1 MIFCML
7 AVFGAGIDTQAIS
20 QRNLPSV
27 VITFGTIAGDAGG
40 AVVGSGVCI
49 HESGMIL
56 TTGHTVNNVTALK
69 VRWSDNTEQDATVMV
84 VDADRDVAVVQVPG
98 PRPASEIGD
107 AHALTMGA
115 PLMAISSPR
124 GLEFTA
130 VSGIVSNTH
139 RLADKLPIIQTDLPF
154 SDGSS
159 GGPVFD
165 SSGRLIGI
173 VMALHRDFP
182 GATMIN
188 PVYNYFDLLAGA
200 GVAAPNTT
208 DEGPTEAEIIPAVG
222 LTDGERRAVERYN
235 AGVAAGSSD
244 EKIAAYG
251 ESVVLLPNF
260 FEAWFNLGVAYTPGD
275 ASQALAAYAKA
286 RELQP
291 ESIAVLRNVG
301 RVHLAQ
307 GDVELAERAFAQAT
321 ALRPDD
327 PSLFNDLGEARR
339 RKKDFEGASRAFE
352 NALRLRQDYAAVH
365 YNLAL
370 THAEQ
375 GRSVSAVEHFEAYL
389 AASPNAS
396 DSAQVREWIARLQD
410 SP

>member
-1 MIFCML
+1 MFLCML
-7 AVFGAGIDTQAIS
+7 AVLGAGIDTQAIS
-20 QRNLPSV
+20 QHNLPAV
-27 VITFGTIAGDAGG
+27 VITYGTMGG
-40 AVVGSGVCI
+40 SGGTVMGSGVCV
-49 HESGMIL
+49 HPSGMIL

-69 VRWSDNTEQDATVMV
+69 VRWSDNTEQDATVVV
-84 VDADRDVAVVQVPG
+84 VDTDRDVAVVQVPG
-98 PRPASEIGD
+98 PRPAAEIGN

-165 SSGRLIGI
+165 SSGKLIGI

-200 GVAAPNTT
+200 GVAIPGAT
-208 DEGPTEAEIIPAVG
+208 DLAPTEAEIIPAAG
-222 LTDGERRAVERYN
+222 LSDGERRAVERYN
-235 AGVAAGSSD
+235 AGVAAQSAD
-244 EKIAAYG
+244 EKITAYR
-251 ESVVLLPNF
+251 ESVGFLPNF
-260 FEAWFNLGVAYTPGD
+260 FEAWFNLGVAISPRD
-275 ASQALAAYAKA
+275 APQALAAYAKA
-286 RELQP
+286 QEIQP
-291 ESIAVLRNVG
+291 ESIAILRNVG
-301 RVHLAQ
+301 RVYLAQ
-307 GDVELAERAFAQAT
+307 GDAESAEQAFAQAS

-339 RKKDFEGASRAFE
+339 RKKEFDGAARAFE
-352 NALRLRQDYAAVH
+352 NALRLRPDYPAAH

-370 THAEQ
+370 ALAERGQ
-375 GRSVSAVEHFEAYL
+375 SASAVEHFETYL
-389 AASPNAS
+389 ATSPDAS
-396 DSAQVREWIARLQD
+396 DAAQVRDWIARLRN